1 MARARTAA
9 PAARRLVRISDLAAL
24 SGVPTATIKHY
35 LREGLLPGPD
45 QRSGRTMAYYD
56 ARLAERVKVIK
67 ELQQSRFLP
76 LKVIAEMLE
85 PSPSAKVRAPAPAT
99 ADARARRGTTKAR
112 TRKELIAEASF
123 TPADLDALAQL
134 GLIAP
139 AGKVDGE
146 PIYTGADL
154 ELLDLLEEIRRR
166 GLGDV
171 FPLSSLEPYTA
182 ATRALVRVE
191 LELLRRRILAGA
203 KLPSPD
209 LDQVAR
215 DATALGE
222 RLIVA
227 LRARLIGPELDAVT
241 RTTPE
246 PARVARPKARR

>member
-1 MARARTAA
+1 MARARPATAA
-9 PAARRLVRISDLAAL
+9 SRRLVRISDLAAL

-56 ARLAERVKVIK
+56 ARLAERVKAIK

-76 LKVIAEMLE
+76 LKVIAELLE
-85 PSPSAKVRAPAPAT
+85 PSPSGKLRAQPSPSAE
-99 ADARARRGTTKAR
+99 ARPRRVKSR
-112 TRKELIAEASF
+112 TRKDLIADASF

-134 GLIAP
+134 GLVAP

-146 PIYTGADL
+146 PIYAGADL
-154 ELLDLLEEIRRR
+154 ELLELLDEIRRR

-171 FPLSSLEPYTA
+171 FPLSALEPYAA

-191 LELLRRRILAGA
+191 LEMLRRRILAGA
-203 KLPSPD
+203 KLPSSD

-222 RLIVA
+222 RLIVT
-227 LRARLIGPELDAVT
+227 LRAKLIGAELSAVT
-241 RTTPE
+241 RTAPE